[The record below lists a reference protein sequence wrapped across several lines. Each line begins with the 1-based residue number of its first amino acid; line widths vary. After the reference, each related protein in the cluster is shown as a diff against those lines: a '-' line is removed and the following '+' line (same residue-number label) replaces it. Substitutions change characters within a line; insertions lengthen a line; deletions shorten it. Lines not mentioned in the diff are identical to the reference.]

1 MKTISISDIV
11 KKPSILDNV
20 DDVVQIIDKK
30 KDDIKGFFIS
40 MRDYELIKDMIEEIE
55 YQKWYKRNRGLENP
69 PKDLDGILDE
79 AIEQIGEKLP

>member
-55 YQKWYKRNRGLENP
+55 YQKWYKKNRGLENP